1 MLILRM
7 SAMRRELMSK
17 TDGRK
22 LYDPQL
28 APERRIKDEYT
39 ALLESIKGTNSMWR
53 AGEQHFVTCR
63 CGEYVVTSDVFE
75 ADRFAVRHW
84 VACK

>member
-1 MLILRM
+1 
-7 SAMRRELMSK
+7 MRRESMSK

-28 APERRIKDEYT
+28 DPERKIRTDYT
-39 ALLESIKGTNSMWR
+39 ELLESIKGTDSMWR

-63 CGEYVVTSDVFE
+63 CGGHIVTSDTFE
-75 ADRFAVRHW
+75 ADRFALRHW
-84 VACK
+84 TACK